1 MITRNSR
8 LIVFLIFSLIIKN
21 ALTQVVTTMPEFP
34 TADQDSVIVI
44 FDATKGDGGLA
55 NVPPPIYAHT
65 GVITNMSTSPTDWK
79 YVIADWS
86 TNTDKALMTPLGN
99 NLYQLVLKPTVRGFY
114 NVPENETIL
123 RIAFVF
129 RNSDG
134 SRTGRESDGSD
145 IFYDIYP
152 PGLNVN
158 IQSPVNGAIYEQGQT
173 VDIQAASNMADSMF
187 LYVNSE
193 LVNLEAGNNISYG
206 FITSTPGTQWIKV
219 IAKNE
224 DDAIADSVYF
234 FVRGEV
240 PVAPLPAGVVNGIN
254 YMDENTVTLVL
265 HDPPALKQYAF
276 VIGDFNNW
284 MVHDDFYMNRTPDGQ
299 HFWLMISDLQPGQE
313 YIYQYYID
321 GELRLADPYC
331 EKVSDPWNDKWIS
344 GYIYP
349 DLIPYPTGK
358 TTGIASVIQTGQ
370 SPYEWEVQQFTPPLK
385 DNLIIY
391 ELHIRDF
398 LAARDVKVLTDTL
411 DYLHNLGVNAIEL
424 MPINEFEGNDSWGY
438 NPSFYFATDK
448 AYGRKQDYQKFIDEC
463 HKRGIAVILD
473 MVFNHSYGQS
483 PLVQMYFNPHAGQ
496 YGQPSASNPW
506 YNQICPHEPWCW
518 GYDFNHLS
526 VHTQN
531 FIDRANAFWLTE
543 FKADGFRF
551 DFTKGFTNVQTGGQG
566 WDYDAARISILKRM
580 ADKIREVNPEAYII
594 LEHFTDNNEE
604 KELAEY
610 GMMIWGNMHGSYRDA
625 IRGTNSYS
633 NFNRVS
639 YKARNWSVPNLIGY
653 MESHDE
659 ERQMYENLQNGN
671 KNNPEHNIRTLSVAL
686 KRMELAA
693 MFFYPVPGPKML
705 WQFGELG
712 YDVSINYNGRVG
724 AKPVKWEYYSDYRR
738 KYLYDLSSELIRLK
752 KEEPVFSTT
761 DFVLNLSGSG
771 KSIQLNHGSMNVV
784 IVGNFSVQP
793 NEVTPGFQHTGWW
806 YDHFKGD
813 SINVS
818 DINMSIS
825 MGPGEYYM
833 FTDKLLATPQIGTGI
848 SEPGKPGNIPQMQV
862 LLERENGNY
871 LILVKKNSPGVMT
884 IHLLDLSGRVI
895 KQIAG
900 GEFGTGVLEFKLH
913 ADGII
918 PGIYIVQI
926 NSAEGSQSRKVLID

>member
-21 ALTQVVTTMPEFP
+21 ALTQVVTTIPEFP

-65 GVITNMSTSPTDWK
+65 GVITNMSTSPADWK

-152 PGLNVN
+152 PGLNVS

-173 VDIQAASNMADSMF
+173 VDIQAVSNMADSMF

-193 LVNLEAGNNISYG
+193 LVNLETGNNISYG

-224 DDAIADSVYF
+224 DDAVADSVYC

-313 YIYQYYID
+313 YIYQYYIN

-358 TTGIASVIQTGQ
+358 TTGIASVLQTGQ
-370 SPYEWEVQQFTPPLK
+370 SPYDWEVQQFTPPPK

-411 DYLHNLGVNAIEL
+411 DYLQNLGVNAIEL

-483 PLVQMYFNPHAGQ
+483 PLVQMYFNPYAGQ

-566 WDYDAARISILKRM
+566 WNYDAVRISILKRM
-580 ADKIREVNPEAYII
+580 ADKIREVNPDAYII
-594 LEHFTDNNEE
+594 LEHFTDNAEE

-724 AKPVKWEYYSDYRR
+724 VKPVKWEYYSDYRR

-752 KEEPVFSTT
+752 KEEPAFSTT
-761 DFVLNLSGSG
+761 DFVLNFSGSG
-771 KSIQLNHGSMNVV
+771 KSIQLNHETMNVV
-784 IVGNFSVQP
+784 VVGNFSVQP

-825 MGPGEYYM
+825 MGPGEYCM
-833 FTDKLLATPQIGTGI
+833 FADKLLATPQIGTGI

-862 LLERENGNY
+862 LFERENGNY
-871 LILVKKNSPGVMT
+871 HILVEKNSPGVMT

-895 KQIAG
+895 KLIAD
-900 GEFGTGVLEFKLH
+900 GEFGTGAHEFKLR

-918 PGIYIVQI
+918 PGVYIIQI
-926 NSAEGSQSRKVLID
+926 NSAEGSQSRKVLIY